1 MSFRFEPMRWE
12 DARRVSR
19 WRYEGIY
26 AFYNQE
32 ALPLLLLALLRAP
45 LRATGFEAFIV
56 HDDAHSAK
64 GDDNR
69 VGVFTFI
76 RRGASVE
83 IGLAMRPDLTGR
95 GLGLVF
101 VEAGMD
107 FARARYAPTRFTL
120 DVAIFNE
127 RARKVYER
135 AGFRPAGT
143 FTRSARGGP
152 REFLAMNR
160 PA

>member
-1 MSFRFEPMRWE
+1 MRWE

-19 WRYEGIY
+19 WRYEGVY

-32 ALPLLLLALLRAP
+32 ALPMLLVALFRVL

-56 HDDAHSAK
+56 YDDARI
-64 GDDNR
+64 GTGEDNR
-69 VGVFTFI
+69 IGVFTFI
-76 RRGASVE
+76 RRGESVE

-95 GLGLVF
+95 GLGLAF
-101 VEAGMD
+101 VASGMD

-120 DVAIFNE
+120 DVATFNE

-143 FTRSARGGP
+143 FTRNTREGP
-152 REFLAMNR
+152 REFLAMSR

>member
-32 ALPLLLLALLRAP
+32 ALPMMLVALFRVP
-45 LRATGFEAFIV
+45 LRAAGFEGFIV
-56 HDDAHSAK
+56 YDDALQEK
-64 GDDNR
+64 EGDNR
-69 VGVFTFI
+69 IGIFTFI
-76 RRGASVE
+76 RRGESVE

-95 GLGLVF
+95 GLGLAF
-101 VEAGMD
+101 IEAGMD

-120 DVAIFNE
+120 DVATFNE

-143 FTRSARGGP
+143 FMRNTRGGSH
-152 REFLAMNR
+152 EFLAMNR